1 MLINTVHDSVV
12 ADIHPDEES
21 IMIKVMREGSS
32 NVIKSL
38 KEIYGI
44 DFNVPLDTEIKI
56 GYDWLDLKVVE

>member
-1 MLINTVHDSVV
+1 
-12 ADIHPDEES
+12 
-21 IMIKVMREGSS
+21 MREGSS

-38 KEIYGI
+38 KETYGI